1 MGLCGLLRVVGRGY
15 IATSGGLRLSV
26 AYDATTIVFLVCAE
40 VAFPRTLTHDTGGQW
55 CQSRGKYDFGI
66 IINLDIKNRIKQ

>member
-15 IATSGGLRLSV
+15 IGTSGGLRLSV

-40 VAFPRTLTHDTGGQW
+40 VAFPRTRTHDTGA
-55 CQSRGKYDFGI
+55 QSRAKRDFRI
-66 IINLDIKNRIKQ
+66 II